1 MFSQQNEYSAHFSPQ
16 FLPFLILYHYTL
28 LHQKHP
34 QLLDANLNT
43 GNVCP
48 PVQTSVLLQDRY
60 LVPSSTQEGYCMSVR
75 PDSAQ
80 KWQLFKSSVK
90 KMRQISVAIDLKMW
104 AFPCIQQGDC
114 SFFFGTKRTHVH
126 YNDVLYIQTSAA
138 CHA

>member
-1 MFSQQNEYSAHFSPQ
+1 MFSQQNEYSAHFSPVS
-16 FLPFLILYHYTL
+16 PFPDSVS
-28 LHQKHP
+28 LHPAASEASPTPRCKFEQ
-34 QLLDANLNT
+34 
-43 GNVCP
+43 GERVP